1 MTSKIEN
8 SVDVR
13 VPVSTAYNQWT
24 QFEEFPRFMR
34 HVESVRQIDDRRL
47 HWRVRLGGSVREFNA
62 EIVEQIPDKRIAWRS
77 TDGAQH
83 RGVVTFHRLDTARC
97 RVMLQMEFES
107 TGLLEKVGTIAGVTE
122 LEIEKDMS
130 RFVEFVEKRQ
140 TETGAWRG
148 TIQNKDDA
156 RPGTDLG
163 AGAGL

>member
-13 VPVSTAYNQWT
+13 VPVTTAYNQWT

-34 HVESVRQIDDRRL
+34 HVESVQQIDDRRL
-47 HWRVRLGGSVREFNA
+47 HWRVRLGGKVREFNA
-62 EIVEQIPDKRIAWRS
+62 EIVEQIPDRRIAWRS
-77 TDGAQH
+77 IDGARH
-83 RGVVTFHRLDTARC
+83 RGVVTFHRLDTAKC
-97 RVMLQMEFES
+97 RVMLQMEYDPE
-107 TGLLEKVGTIAGVTE
+107 GLLERVGTLAGVPE

-130 RFVEFVEKRQ
+130 RFAEFVEKRQ

-148 TIQNKDDA
+148 TIPVEDRA
-156 RPGTDLG
+156 RPGPHLD